1 MVDTQTNTRRF
12 ASDQWIALI
21 FSVPWLEVAAELYKL
36 IRKLWRGLADEGMY
50 EVLEYEST
58 LELLDRHGKR
68 ASFKKRE
75 KVRYRQNN
83 IIAYQDQGWS
93 DGQSLLDYRCSP
105 GVVVDQYRPG
115 QKTYILISLRESKQH
130 GDVDEFHM
138 EWGLREA
145 FVRAREQWET
155 EINHRTRQL
164 QVRLIFPKTRPPVR
178 VWLEEHLRRR
188 TRLLSDAALKQLAD
202 GRWQIAWKTDRPR
215 MHERYVLKWE
225 W

>member
-1 MVDTQTNTRRF
+1 
-12 ASDQWIALI
+12 
-21 FSVPWLEVAAELYKL
+21 
-36 IRKLWRGLADEGMY
+36 MY

-145 FVRAREQWET
+145 FVRAREQWDT

-215 MHERYVLKWE
+215 LHERYVLKWE